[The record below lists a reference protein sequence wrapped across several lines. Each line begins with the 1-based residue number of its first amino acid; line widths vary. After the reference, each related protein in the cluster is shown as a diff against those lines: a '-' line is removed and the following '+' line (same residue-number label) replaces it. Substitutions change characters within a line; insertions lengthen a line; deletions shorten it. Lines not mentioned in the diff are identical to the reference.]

1 MSNVTQKI
9 MLVPIIM
16 GSKVDEAHGRKIAE
30 YLEEYDVKAELYVA
44 SAHKVPE
51 LVLDIVNDFNKSGED
66 IVYITI
72 AGRSNGLSGVVAACS
87 IHPVIACP
95 PFKDKAD
102 YLVNI
107 HSSTMY
113 PSDTPSMTVVDPQN
127 AAHAALR
134 ILALTND
141 KLRKKVAK
149 HISDVKDSFE

>member
-1 MSNVTQKI
+1 

-16 GSKVDEAHGRKIAE
+16 GSKVDEAHARKIAG
-30 YLEEYDVKAELYVA
+30 YLEEFDVKAELYVA

-51 LVLDIVNDFNKSGED
+51 LVLDIVNDFNKSGDD

-72 AGRSNGLSGVVAACS
+72 AGRSNGLSGVVAANA
-87 IHPVIACP
+87 IHPVIGCP
-95 PFKDKAD
+95 PFKDKSD
-102 YLVNI
+102 YLANI
-107 HSSTMY
+107 HSSVLY

-127 AAHAALR
+127 AAMAALR

-149 HISDVKDSFE
+149 HINDVKDSF